1 MKYMWYRKSLGGIL
15 SSCYPLWHDIVIY
28 PWTAKMCK
36 QPLGCVAFCA
46 VLITYSNKFARQS
59 SYYLSVIA
67 QRWDA
72 HLPQL
77 RSHTTAIKTKLCG
90 HHTHSKSKR
99 ADNTSQKKKGQTE
112 LQNCSVSRWQ
122 MSRGHKRPAFFR
134 QVNIHQSQTQFK
146 KKKITFSSELHR
158 NKHTCTICQTL
169 WEEIRC

>member
-15 SSCYPLWHDIVIY
+15 SSCYPLWHDVVIY

-77 RSHTTAIKTKLCG
+77 RSHTIAIKTKLCG

-99 ADNTSQKKKGQTE
+99 ADNTSQKKKAKQSSKTV
-112 LQNCSVSRWQ
+112 VSPAGRCHVVIKDLLF
-122 MSRGHKRPAFFR
+122 SDKSISIRARHSLKR
-134 QVNIHQSQTQFK
+134 K
-146 KKKITFSSELHR
+146 K
-158 NKHTCTICQTL
+158 
-169 WEEIRC
+169 